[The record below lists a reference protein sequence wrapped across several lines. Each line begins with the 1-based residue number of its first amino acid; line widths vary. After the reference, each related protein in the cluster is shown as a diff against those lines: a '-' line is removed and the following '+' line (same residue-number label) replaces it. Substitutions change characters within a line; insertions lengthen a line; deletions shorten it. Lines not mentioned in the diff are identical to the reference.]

1 MSASKQR
8 PDERSREQTTMPGR
22 MPSHADVNHG
32 NQCNPNNKNYQGYDR
47 NFGGQTEAD
56 RNNHANQLNPR
67 HNK

>member
-1 MSASKQR
+1 
-8 PDERSREQTTMPGR
+8 MPGR